1 MESRGYSV
9 HSKGK
14 NGSLEAGTRGDRQ
27 TRDQVMESRGY
38 SVHSKGKNGSLEAG
52 TRRDKHEIK

>member
-14 NGSLEAGTRGDRQ
+14 NGSLEAGTRGDR
-27 TRDQVMESRGY
+27 
-38 SVHSKGKNGSLEAG
+38 
-52 TRRDKHEIK
+52 HEIK